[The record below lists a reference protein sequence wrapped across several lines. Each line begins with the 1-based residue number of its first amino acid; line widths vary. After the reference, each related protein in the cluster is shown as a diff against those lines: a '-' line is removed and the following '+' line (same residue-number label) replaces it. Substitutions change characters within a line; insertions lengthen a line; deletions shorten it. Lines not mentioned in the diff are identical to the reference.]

1 MKQISAV
8 IFLFI
13 ISTFVQAQN
22 NSIIKKWKLIEIEEF
37 GTKYPPTTEQ
47 QNDFIEF
54 SSANKYSG
62 LINGQVVEGV
72 WSEKAGSFSLT
83 PNKEKSIFK
92 VNWFKVLSIDKEKLV
107 LSYQSVD
114 LVKTSLF
121 LKVAE

>member
-1 MKQISAV
+1 MKQIPTL

-37 GTKYPPTTEQ
+37 DSKYPPTTEQ
-47 QNDFIEF
+47 QNDFVEF
-54 SSANKYSG
+54 SATNKYSG

-72 WSEKAGSFSLT
+72 WSEKAGTFNLT

-92 VNWFKVLSIDKEKLV
+92 VNWYKVLSVDKEKLV

-121 LKVAE
+121 FKIAE

>member
-1 MKQISAV
+1 MKQISFL

-22 NSIIKKWKLIEIEEF
+22 NSIVKKWKLIEIEEF